1 MGPNKNN
8 NSKVEGEKCG
18 EEAEPGQTERPHPM
32 IFFKT
37 EETKNCEEKRRSTG
51 GETENMDR
59 LTASV
64 ELLLLQARCS
74 QLSLWFFSSGVQ
86 EARKA
91 LWMTRLGVLVKEKA
105 RVTWRAHVV
114 RW

>member
-1 MGPNKNN
+1 M
-8 NSKVEGEKCG
+8 
-18 EEAEPGQTERPHPM
+18 
-32 IFFKT
+32 
-37 EETKNCEEKRRSTG
+37 
-51 GETENMDR
+51 
-59 LTASV
+59 

-105 RVTWRAHVV
+105 RVTWRAYVV
-114 RW
+114 RWSDVEMTVSRIHFTSVQCTPQGYRGCQTIIRNIRTMKDYCTTDPNQHHTLSL